1 MKQPQEKL
9 LGEWQRLQG
18 QWQVANEKWRDLL
31 RHRFER
37 EFMQSYQPTVV
48 TALKEMDKL
57 DKVIAQARRELENL
71 R

>member
-9 LGEWQRLQG
+9 LGEWQRLQH
-18 QWQVANEKWRDLL
+18 QWQATGGQWRDLL

-37 EFMQSYQPTVV
+37 EFMQAYQPAVTTV
-48 TALKEMDKL
+48 LKEMDKL
-57 DKVIAQARRELENL
+57 DNLINQAQRELKNL

>member
-9 LGEWQRLQG
+9 LGEWQRLQH
-18 QWQVANEKWRDLL
+18 QWQATSEQWRDLL

-37 EFMQSYQPTVV
+37 EFMQAYQPGVM

-57 DKVIAQARRELENL
+57 DNIINQAQRELKNL
-71 R
+71 